1 MHTVCDSLIVNTSVS
16 HTLKNKLAR
25 LLYIFQRALT
35 VPFSRLCAQR
45 HGHCSGSSNE
55 IVSNTFIIIFQM
67 SRFFFALKGNQ
78 ANVTSTLK
86 NLSSTGRQ
94 SFRSRTA
101 PDPAGFSFLP
111 EYKENWGPRWK
122 NGVYLV
128 GQKSR
133 LDMDLWTG
141 LKTTVLKSQLTHWLI
156 RYFIYF

>member
-1 MHTVCDSLIVNTSVS
+1 M
-16 HTLKNKLAR
+16 
-25 LLYIFQRALT
+25 
-35 VPFSRLCAQR
+35 
-45 HGHCSGSSNE
+45 
-55 IVSNTFIIIFQM
+55 
-67 SRFFFALKGNQ
+67 
-78 ANVTSTLK
+78 TSTLK

-133 LDMDLWTG
+133 LDMDLLDWVEDHR
-141 LKTTVLKSQLTHWLI
+141 LKVSTHSLGDKILHLLLKHNL
-156 RYFIYF
+156 F